1 MTMFDEARAIRA
13 MLSMKKMTQGEIAA
27 AIGSSQ
33 SYVANKLRLLK
44 LSPYAQE
51 KIVEYGLTER
61 HARALLRIK
70 NGDEIMT
77 MIEKI
82 HSMNLPV
89 AASDALIDAE
99 LMLDEPKRIVVDSPR
114 LGLERFEA
122 LLHESI
128 KRLSALGIKIIV
140 RKSYEDRKRFIT
152 LAIEDIEND
161 AV

>member
-13 MLSMKKMTQGEIAA
+13 MLSMKKMTQVEIAS

-51 KIVEYGLTER
+51 KIIEYGLTER
-61 HARALLRIK
+61 HARGLLRIK
-70 NGDEIMT
+70 NNDELIS

-82 HSMNLPV
+82 HAMKLPV

-99 LMLDEPKRIVVDSPR
+99 LELEAPKSIVTSSR
-114 LGLERFEA
+114 AKGLERFNSI
-122 LLHESI
+122 LHESV
-128 KRLSALGIKIIV
+128 KNLSLLGVGVIIHE
-140 RKSYEDRKRFIT
+140 SYSDGKRFIT
-152 LAIEDIEND
+152 LAIEER
-161 AV
+161 

>member
-61 HARALLRIK
+61 HARGLLRIK
-70 NGDEIMT
+70 NNDELML

-82 HSMNLPV
+82 HSLKLPV
-89 AASDALIDAE
+89 AASDALIEAE
-99 LMLDEPKRIVVDSPR
+99 LELEAPR
-114 LGLERFEA
+114 AILTASKTTGLERFDRI
-122 LLHESI
+122 LHESV
-128 KRLSALGIKIIV
+128 KNLSTLGIGVIIHE
-140 RKSYEDRKRFIT
+140 SYSDGKRFIT
-152 LAIEDIEND
+152 LAIDER
-161 AV
+161 

>member
-1 MTMFDEARAIRA
+1 MFDEARTLKA
-13 MLSMKKMTQGEIAA
+13 MLTMKKMTQGEIAEA
-27 AIGSSQ
+27 LGTSQ

-44 LSPYAQE
+44 LSAYAQE
-51 KIVEYGLTER
+51 KIIEYGLTER

-99 LMLDEPKRIVVDSPR
+99 LMLESPKRLIVDSTR
-114 LGLERFEA
+114 QSLLRFEEI
-122 LLHESI
+122 LHESI
-128 KRLSALGIKIIV
+128 KRLSALGVKVIIHE
-140 RKSYEDRKRFIT
+140 SYSEGKRFIT
-152 LAIEDIEND
+152 MAIEDAEDD